1 MKRNKSIQELD
12 KKLSPFGFKVNDK
25 GEMFV
30 IGERDGK
37 EYKIGMVKRKE
48 T

>member
-1 MKRNKSIQELD
+1 MKVNKNNIQNIQELD
-12 KKLSPFGFKVNDK
+12 KKLSPFGFRVNDK

-37 EYKIGMVKRKE
+37 EYKNKE
-48 T
+48 V